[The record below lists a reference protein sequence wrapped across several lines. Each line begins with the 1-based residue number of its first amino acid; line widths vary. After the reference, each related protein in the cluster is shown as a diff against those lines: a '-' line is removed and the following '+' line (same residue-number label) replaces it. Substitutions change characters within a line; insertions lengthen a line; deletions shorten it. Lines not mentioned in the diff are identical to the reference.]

1 MGTNTFIL
9 NETDKTILD
18 EISKLIKESD
28 KVECAVA
35 YLTYNG
41 WELLRPVLREWL
53 KNENHLFKLIVRK
66 ENDFPDENAVKE
78 IIKYTNIELKLFPSN
93 KFHVKQWIFYQ
104 NKKIKVLTGSANVT
118 QKGLKENTESN
129 ILNELSLDDKESIR
143 IRSFY
148 SKWWDQAHP
157 VKGSS
162 EIIKELPSKKLPN
175 YFKEDDFDEITATI
189 KLNNNLYFC
198 FLRLSKGSGMNYLY
212 TKFNKFLSIIINGNE
227 LGAISNYQYRIGI
240 NKSDEKGDL
249 LGDNLMN
256 IAYVG
261 RLSNKDKFF
270 IYASGTKEVIKNE
283 IPILLKLSNLED
295 NWQPIFTLESYKR
308 GKTKTYFSC
317 PSIKI
322 SYRNKIPHTYFGF
335 HRTVFREINNDNIFM
350 MVDYFHKNC
359 IEDPQKTIIDSVY
372 RIEEGSTRN
381 NRNKNGI
388 LEHKFSF
395 IHENEYGSSKC
406 FTSFIS
412 PELTSAREI
421 KDTFCKIFDGV
432 KRSTIE

>member
-1 MGTNTFIL
+1 MGRGEFLLMGTNTFIL

-162 EIIKELPSKKLPN
+162 EIIKELPS
-175 YFKEDDFDEITATI
+175 
-189 KLNNNLYFC
+189 
-198 FLRLSKGSGMNYLY
+198 
-212 TKFNKFLSIIINGNE
+212 
-227 LGAISNYQYRIGI
+227 
-240 NKSDEKGDL
+240 
-249 LGDNLMN
+249 
-256 IAYVG
+256 
-261 RLSNKDKFF
+261 
-270 IYASGTKEVIKNE
+270 
-283 IPILLKLSNLED
+283 
-295 NWQPIFTLESYKR
+295 
-308 GKTKTYFSC
+308 
-317 PSIKI
+317 
-322 SYRNKIPHTYFGF
+322 
-335 HRTVFREINNDNIFM
+335 
-350 MVDYFHKNC
+350 
-359 IEDPQKTIIDSVY
+359 
-372 RIEEGSTRN
+372 
-381 NRNKNGI
+381 
-388 LEHKFSF
+388 
-395 IHENEYGSSKC
+395 
-406 FTSFIS
+406 
-412 PELTSAREI
+412 
-421 KDTFCKIFDGV
+421 
-432 KRSTIE
+432 